1 MTKRIFRSIF
11 VVAAAVLLA
20 SFALITGV
28 LYEHFSNNQMQQL
41 RAQTSLA
48 AQGVEKSGD
57 DYFAGLDAR
66 SFRITFRITWIAS
79 DGTVLYDSDSQVDP
93 ASMENHA
100 SREEVSQA
108 LKNGSGESTRYS
120 KTLMERQLYSAQKLS
135 DGTVIRLSCQQYTP
149 LTLVLGML
157 QPVIVIAA
165 VALGASLWLAS
176 GLSKRI
182 VRPLNELTLDQPE
195 RIQTYEELT
204 PLTEKLR
211 SQQNQL
217 HHQEQELRR
226 RRDEFDAAT
235 AGMIEGLVL
244 LNEQGVILSINN
256 AATSLLNISRYCVG
270 KDILLLNNSLQMRE
284 LLGKV
289 RAGEHCEMQTEHGGV
304 DYRIYASPVISGDKV
319 TGAVLLIIDMTE
331 KEKGERLRREFS
343 ANVSHELKTPLQT
356 ISGCA
361 EILANGIVKPAD
373 VPHFALQI
381 QSEAKRMIKLVDD
394 IIKLS
399 HLDEGAEDMQRE
411 QLDLRRVAD
420 ATVENLR
427 PAAKQADVRLTVEGE
442 SAVIEGIPQLLEAI
456 VFNLC
461 ENAIKYNRPGGYV
474 KVTTRRTETAA
485 ILTVEDNGIGI
496 PEEQQER
503 IFERFYRV
511 DKSHSKEV
519 GGTGLGLSIV
529 KHAAAVHNASISTQS
544 SPGKGT
550 RISVS
555 FPV

>member
-11 VVAAAVLLA
+11 AVAAAVLLA
-20 SFALITGV
+20 SFVLITGV
-28 LYEHFSNNQMQQL
+28 LYEYFSNNQMEQL

-57 DYFAGLDAR
+57 NYFGGLETR
-66 SFRITFRITWIAS
+66 SFRVTWIAS
-79 DGTVLYDSDSQVDP
+79 DGTVLYDSAADP
-93 ASMENHA
+93 AEMENHA

-108 LKNGSGESTRYS
+108 LKDGAGESTRYS
-120 KTLMERQLYSAQKLS
+120 TTLMERQLYSAQRLS
-135 DGTVIRLSCQQYTP
+135 DGTVIRLSCEQYTP
-149 LTLVLGML
+149 LTLVLGMI
-157 QPVIVIAA
+157 QPVAVIAA
-165 VALGASLWLAS
+165 AALGVSVWLAS
-176 GLSKRI
+176 RLSKRI

-195 RIQTYEELT
+195 KINAYEELM
-204 PLTEKLR
+204 PLAEKLR

-217 HHQEQELRR
+217 RHQEQELRR

-244 LNEQGVILSINN
+244 LNEQGIILSINN
-256 AATSLLNISRYCVG
+256 AATRFLNISRYCVG
-270 KDILLLNNSLQMRE
+270 KDILLLNNSLEMQE

-289 RAGEHCEMQTEHGGV
+289 LSGEHGEIETSHGGV
-304 DYRIYASPVISGDKV
+304 NYRVYASPVVSGEKV

-331 KEKGERLRREFS
+331 KEKAERLRREFS
-343 ANVSHELKTPLQT
+343 ANVSHELKTPLHT

-381 QSEAKRMIKLVDD
+381 QSEAKRMIKLVED

-411 QLDLRRVAD
+411 PVDLKTIAGS
-420 ATVENLR
+420 TVENLK
-427 PAAKQADVRLTVEGE
+427 PAAKEAGVELSVDGD
-442 SAVIEGIPQLLEAI
+442 SAVITGIPQLLEAI
-456 VFNLC
+456 VYNLC

-474 KVTTRRTETAA
+474 KVTTRKTEKSVV
-485 ILTVEDNGIGI
+485 LTVEDNGIGI

-529 KHAAAVHNASISTQS
+529 KHAAALHNASISMHS
-544 SPGKGT
+544 ALGEGT
-550 RISVS
+550 CISIV
-555 FPV
+555 F